1 MRFPG
6 LTDFGRSKAEHK
18 QRELAYR
25 IAYYMEDYDPYG
37 FRDAM
42 ETGQSLEDGIEE
54 AADYVLKEMLS
65 GNYSQL
71 IQDICDPDLDDPE
84 LRREMESII
93 EGLRKL
99 ESLDAKQISKN
110 HLKLKRRKNRCN

>member
-6 LTDFGRSKAEHK
+6 LTDFGRHKAEHK

-25 IAYYMEDYDPYG
+25 IAYFMEDYDPYG
-37 FRDAM
+37 FRDAL
-42 ETGQSLEDGIEE
+42 ETWESLEDGIDK
-54 AADYVLKEMLS
+54 AADYALEEMMS

-71 IQDICDPDLDDPE
+71 IQDINDPDLDEPE

-99 ESLDAKQISKN
+99 QSLDAKLISKN
-110 HLKLKRRKNRCN
+110 HLKIIRRR

>member
-1 MRFPG
+1 MSFPG
-6 LTDFGRSKAEHK
+6 LTGFGRRKAEHK
-18 QRELAYR
+18 RRELAYR

-37 FRDAM
+37 FRDAL
-42 ETGQSLEDGIEE
+42 ETGETLEDGIEE
-54 AADYVLKEMLS
+54 AADYVLNEMLS

-71 IQDICDPDLDDPE
+71 IQDIDDPDLDDPE

-99 ESLDAKQISKN
+99 QSLDSKQISKN
-110 HLKLKRRKNRCN
+110 HLKLKRRG